1 MLVDLVIN
9 HLSTVITWEDTGQE
23 YFGRAVQNL
32 AAVFYADDGLPT
44 PPQPDRLQEALE
56 VMMGLLYRVGLRTN
70 VDKTVGIV
78 CQPCRNAGIQLEE
91 AYTRRMM
98 GERLNYHKRQLERSR

>member
-1 MLVDLVIN
+1 MVVDLVIN

-44 PPQPDRLQEALE
+44 SPQPDRLNEALE
-56 VMMGLLYRVGLRTN
+56 VIMGLFCTVGQWTN
-70 VDKTVGIV
+70 VDKTVLVV
-78 CQPCRNAGIQLEE
+78 CQLDTYGPAKL
-91 AYTRRMM
+91 T
-98 GERLNYHKRQLERSR
+98 YHDNRIIHVGPQA

>member
-44 PPQPDRLQEALE
+44 CPQPDRLQEALE
-56 VMMGLLYRVGLRTN
+56 VMMGMFYKVGLRTN

-91 AYTRRMM
+91 AYTRHMT
-98 GERLNYHKRQLERSR
+98 GKGLTYLERQMERVL